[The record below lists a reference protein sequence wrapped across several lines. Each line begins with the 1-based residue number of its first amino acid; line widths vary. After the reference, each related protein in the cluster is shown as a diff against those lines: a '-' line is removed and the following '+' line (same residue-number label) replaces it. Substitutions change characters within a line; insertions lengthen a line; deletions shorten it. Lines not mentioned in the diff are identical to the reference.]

1 MNSLT
6 NFFRCSNQF
15 KHISEKLFKNVFK
28 IDHYAYRS
36 FNKNNIIDKYPH
48 YRLEPELYK
57 FDNNVTANWLSSNE
71 NNPSIFVSQ
80 YEHILKDHN
89 IKKSNI
95 NLDKLHHYIN
105 SKDVPE
111 YNFYKQ
117 VNNHN
122 QYLAWTL
129 LFREEINHVGFL
141 VNDIEETLDTIKT
154 DFPKY
159 QINNLDKPIQISNDQ
174 NLLQFSIK
182 SELIDYKFKD
192 KVEEVPFTFIEFVE
206 RKNGRRGFETNNAQK
221 IFESTK

>member
-6 NFFRCSNQF
+6 NFFNRSNQF

-28 IDHYAYRS
+28 IDHYAYRT

-48 YRLEPELYK
+48 YRLEPELYQ
-57 FDNNVTANWLSSNE
+57 FDNNVTANWLSSI
-71 NNPSIFVSQ
+71 NNPCVFVSQ
-80 YEHILKDHN
+80 YENILNDIN
-89 IKKSNI
+89 IKKTNI
-95 NLDKLHHYIN
+95 NLDKLHHYIK
-105 SKDVPE
+105 SRDVPE

-141 VNDIEETLDTIKT
+141 VNNIEETLDTIKT
-154 DFPKY
+154 DFPEY
-159 QINNLDKPIQISNDQ
+159 QINNLDNPIQISNDQ
-174 NLLQFSIK
+174 NLLQFSIR
-182 SELIDYKFKD
+182 SELINYKFKD
-192 KVEEVPFTFIEFVE
+192 KIEEVPFTFIEFVE